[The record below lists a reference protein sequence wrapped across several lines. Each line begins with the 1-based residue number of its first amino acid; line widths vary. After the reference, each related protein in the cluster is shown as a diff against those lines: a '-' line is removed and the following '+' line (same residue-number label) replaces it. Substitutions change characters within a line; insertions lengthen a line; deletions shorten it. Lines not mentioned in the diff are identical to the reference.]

1 MVVLNPFAADID
13 LTTDKGQKMWNI
25 ATAGSEKK
33 FNLTNDPTNAE
44 NFKQA
49 IDEAFKKY
57 CWRSAVNA
65 IPVTWD
71 DAGNPAKVV
80 NVMSEFRQITEV
92 ELCTGTGTRFDCTF
106 DADEIHHNLQL

>member
-33 FNLTNDPTNAE
+33 FNLTNDSTNAE

-49 IDEAFKKY
+49 IDEALKKY

-65 IPVTWD
+65 IPVAWD
-71 DAGNPAKVV
+71 AAGNPAKVV
-80 NVMSEFRQITEV
+80 NVISEFRQVTEV
-92 ELCTGTGTRFDCTF
+92 ELCTGIGTRFD
-106 DADEIHHNLQL
+106 